1 MPVPDYVLDLDRNL
15 PQTIHEQA
23 CNAII
28 NAIRANRPGFTI
40 GEKLTSQELSRQN
53 AIHRNTLANVMSEL
67 VRLGYLRR
75 LPNKGFEVVQQD
87 PERPSL
93 LTQHILSLTDVAERD
108 QIQCRSQLIHNEIG
122 LRKVSDFPADIE
134 RISQNLGLA
143 GTDMVSVL
151 ARCRLMKKH
160 QQSKWEM
167 ISIEQSFFSTR
178 LVPKLLAEAIQQIQK
193 EGDASVYRLL
203 HRVLPNEDFF
213 KAHYEISSSPLPE
226 TLAKS
231 WVGST
236 DHLIA
241 VLSITYCSKGPVEL
255 TRTWFDSTKATL
267 TAGSLDVK
275 LVD

>member
-1 MPVPDYVLDLDRNL
+1 M
-15 PQTIHEQA
+15 
-23 CNAII
+23 
-28 NAIRANRPGFTI
+28 
-40 GEKLTSQELSRQN
+40 
-53 AIHRNTLANVMSEL
+53 
-67 VRLGYLRR
+67 
-75 LPNKGFEVVQQD
+75 
-87 PERPSL
+87 
-93 LTQHILSLTDVAERD
+93 AERD
-108 QIQCRSQLIHNEIG
+108 QIQCRSQLIPDEIG
-122 LRKVSDFPADIE
+122 LHKVSDFPADLD
-134 RISQNLGLA
+134 RINQDLGLA
-143 GTDMVSVL
+143 DTDMVSVL

-160 QQSKWEM
+160 HESKWEM

-203 HRVLPNEDFF
+203 HRILPNETFQG
-213 KAHYEISSSPLPE
+213 HYEISLSPLPE

-236 DHLIA
+236 DRLIS

-255 TRTWFDSTKATL
+255 TRTWFDANKATL